1 MKTVTD
7 VTINQYTGGITM
19 FEKIVAFFM
28 AIINFFMGLFGL
40 GGQNYDCQTFFDIA
54 YGTHERQVVD
64 LFIPED
70 VSGDLGLV
78 LFIHGGAW
86 IAGDKESYVGGME
99 YGATSLGIA
108 TASVNYRYL
117 SEDVDIH
124 DIIDD
129 IDSALAVI
137 RAKGNEVG
145 VNINKVLLTGDSA
158 GAHLSLLYA
167 YSRKD
172 TAPVTP
178 VAVVSNSGPTDLYD
192 NNFYFNNALGD
203 VNVICDLMS
212 KACGQ
217 KFTYE
222 TKDDAK
228 SALDSVSP
236 ITYVSENCVPTI
248 INHGNADS
256 IVPFSNAL
264 TLDALLTQYGV
275 EHVLNVY
282 EGADHD
288 LGKDDA
294 AKKKADELLFSYIDR
309 FLK

>member
-1 MKTVTD
+1 
-7 VTINQYTGGITM
+7 M
-19 FEKIVAFFM
+19 FDKIVAFFM
-28 AIINFFMGLFGL
+28 AIINFFLGLFGL
-40 GGQNYDCQTFFDIA
+40 GAKEYDCQTFFDLA

-64 LFIPED
+64 LFIPD
-70 VSGDLGLV
+70 DASGDLGLV

-86 IAGDKESYVGGME
+86 IAGDKSSYEGGME

-108 TASVNYRYL
+108 TASVNYRYI
-117 SEDVDIH
+117 SEDVDIL
-124 DIIDD
+124 DILDD
-129 IDSALAVI
+129 IDSALAAI
-137 RAKGNEVG
+137 KSKGDEVG

-167 YSRKD
+167 YARKN

-192 NNFYFNNALGD
+192 DNFYHNNALGD
-203 VNVICDLMS
+203 ETVICDLMS

-217 KFTYE
+217 RFTYE
-222 TKDDAK
+222 TKDTAQT
-228 SALDSVSP
+228 ALNSVSP
-236 ITYVSENCVPTI
+236 IAYVSADCVPTI

-288 LGKDDA
+288 LGKDDE
-294 AKKKADELLFSYIDR
+294 AKSRANELLFSYIDR

>member
-1 MKTVTD
+1 
-7 VTINQYTGGITM
+7 M
-19 FEKIVAFFM
+19 FEKIIAFFIS
-28 AIINFFMGLFGL
+28 IINFFLSIFGL
-40 GGQNYDCQTFFDIA
+40 GGIGGQEYDCQTFFDMS

-64 LFIPED
+64 LFIPND
-70 VSGDLGLV
+70 ASGDLGLV

-86 IAGDKESYVGGME
+86 IAGDKESYEGGME
-99 YGATSLGIA
+99 YGATNLGIA
-108 TASVNYRYL
+108 TASVNYRYI
-117 SEDVDIH
+117 SEDVDLL
-124 DIIDD
+124 DVLDD
-129 IDSALAVI
+129 IDAALAQI
-137 RAKGNEVG
+137 KEKGAEAG

-158 GAHLSLLYA
+158 GGHLSLLYA
-167 YSRKD
+167 YARKN

-192 NNFYFNNALGD
+192 DNFYHNNALGD
-203 VNVICDLMS
+203 ETVICDLMS

-217 KFTYE
+217 RFSYD
-222 TKDDAK
+222 TKE
-228 SALDSVSP
+228 SAMQALYSVSP
-236 ITYVSENCVPTI
+236 IAYVSADCVPTV

-264 TLDALLTQYGV
+264 ALDALLTQYGV

-288 LGKDDA
+288 LGKDEA
-294 AKKKADELLFSYIDR
+294 AKDRADELLFGYIDR

>member
-1 MKTVTD
+1 
-7 VTINQYTGGITM
+7 M
-19 FEKIVAFFM
+19 FEKIIAFFM

-40 GGQNYDCQTFFDIA
+40 GEVGGQKYDCQTFFDMS
-54 YGTHERQVVD
+54 YGTHERQSVD
-64 LFIPED
+64 LFIPD
-70 VSGDLGLV
+70 DASGDLGLV

-86 IAGDKESYVGGME
+86 IAGDKESYEGGME
-99 YGATSLGIA
+99 YGATNLGIA
-108 TASVNYRYL
+108 TASVNYRYI
-117 SEDVDIH
+117 SEDVDLL
-124 DIIDD
+124 DVLDD
-129 IDSALAVI
+129 IDSALTKI
-137 RAKGNEVG
+137 KEKGNEIG

-158 GAHLSLLYA
+158 GGHLSLLYA
-167 YSRKD
+167 YARKN

-178 VAVVSNSGPTDLYD
+178 VAVISNSGPTDLYD
-192 NNFYFNNALGD
+192 DNFYHNNALGD
-203 VNVICDLMS
+203 EAAICDLMS

-217 KFTYE
+217 HFTYE
-222 TKDDAK
+222 TKE
-228 SALDSVSP
+228 SAEAALYSVSP
-236 ITYVSENCVPTI
+236 IAYVSANCVPTV

-275 EHVLNVY
+275 EHVLNIY

-294 AKKKADELLFSYIDR
+294 AKKRADELLFGYIDK

>member
-1 MKTVTD
+1 
-7 VTINQYTGGITM
+7 M
-19 FEKIVAFFM
+19 FEKIIAFFM

-40 GGQNYDCQTFFDIA
+40 GGQKYDCQTFFDMS
-54 YGTHERQVVD
+54 YGSHERQVVD
-64 LFIPED
+64 LFIPD
-70 VSGDLGLV
+70 NVSGDLGLV

-86 IAGDKESYVGGME
+86 IAGDKESYTGGME

-108 TASVNYRYL
+108 TASVNYRYI
-117 SEDVDIH
+117 SDDVDIL
-124 DIIDD
+124 DILDD
-129 IDSALAVI
+129 IDAALAEI
-137 RAKGNEVG
+137 KKKGNEVG

-158 GAHLSLLYA
+158 GGHLSLLYA
-167 YSRKD
+167 YARKD

-192 NNFYFNNALGD
+192 DNFYHNNALGD
-203 VNVICDLMS
+203 KAVISDLMS

-222 TKDDAK
+222 TKESAKDA
-228 SALDSVSP
+228 LYSVSP
-236 ITYVSENCVPTI
+236 VFYVSADCVPTV
-248 INHGNADS
+248 INHGNADT

-264 TLDALLTQYGV
+264 ALDELLAQYGV

-294 AKKKADELLFSYIDR
+294 AKERADELLFGYIDR